1 MPKQKQDN
9 EPEATSSTPETENAK
24 IPYFFPNQD
33 FGQPFS
39 VEADS
44 QDAAI
49 KANDKYLEQLKKETS

>member
-1 MPKQKQDN
+1 MSKRKEDT
-9 EPEATSSTPETENAK
+9 EPVSANGTPETDSATV
-24 IPYFFPNQD
+24 PYFFPNQD
-33 FGQPFS
+33 VGQPFT